1 MSGRRNGRKAQTT
14 PLYARKTTQLPSK
27 LKDEL
32 VSLGKIA
39 APKAKRQNLDPTTA
53 AGRKQLRKQERQ
65 DKGGPSQGTGSA
77 SRSDSGKNVKQTGK
91 REAPA
96 EDRKGKK
103 RQRLDDDETDIAQAV
118 PKQVKIVQT
127 TESDS
132 SSKKKTPLQQLLD
145 KNAAGPS
152 GGKSVKKSRPVA
164 SGSASTIEE
173 QEDAEIAW
181 LEAQLGLGKNSK
193 SRKEF
198 EEDGLD
204 GTSFTFNCV
213 QLELNT
219 QRNRHP

>member
-1 MSGRRNGRKAQTT
+1 MSGRHGKKAQKT
-14 PLYARKTTQLPSK
+14 PLYARKTTQLPSS

-39 APKAKRQNLDPTTA
+39 APKGKKQNLDPTTA
-53 AGRKQLRKQERQ
+53 AGRKQLRKQDRKE
-65 DKGGPSQGTGSA
+65 KGGHSQGLSHVAPSSHGIDKS
-77 SRSDSGKNVKQTGK
+77 NGK
-91 REAPA
+91 RTAPQ

-103 RQRLDDDETDIAQAV
+103 RQRVDEEDYDDGIQP
-118 PKQVKIVQT
+118 PKA
-127 TESDS
+127 S
-132 SSKKKTPLQQLLD
+132 SSKKSPDETKTQNKTPLQKLLD
-145 KNAAGPS
+145 KNAGSRS
-152 GGKSVKKSRPVA
+152 GGKTVQRARPAA

-204 GTSFTFNCV
+204 GRFCLFM
-213 QLELNT
+213 
-219 QRNRHP
+219 